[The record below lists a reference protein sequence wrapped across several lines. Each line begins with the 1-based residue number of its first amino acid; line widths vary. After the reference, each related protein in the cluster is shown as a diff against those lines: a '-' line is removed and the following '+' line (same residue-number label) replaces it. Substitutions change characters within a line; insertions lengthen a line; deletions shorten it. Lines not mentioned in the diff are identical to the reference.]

1 MVAVVCIRMSAEIR
15 TPLGAC
21 QLAAGERG
29 LHRQA
34 TAIARFHSE
43 VSGGKAHDLA
53 FRESP

>member
-1 MVAVVCIRMSAEIR
+1 MSAEAG

-34 TAIARFHSE
+34 TAITHFHSE
-43 VSGGKAHDLA
+43 LSGGKAHDLA